1 MKNNQQGDFFR
12 LFDLLG
18 SADKNAKQ
26 QAANQMMSGLNSDE
40 SKQLGD
46 ILSDKSKIDA
56 ILSSPA
62 AKQILN
68 KINGNAN
75 GQHK

>member
-1 MKNNQQGDFFR
+1 MKNNQQGDF
-12 LFDLLG
+12 LKIFDLLG

-26 QAANQMMSGLNSDE
+26 QAANNMMSGLNSDE

-56 ILSSPA
+56 ILNSSA
-62 AKQILN
+62 ARQILN
-68 KINGNAN
+68 KINGNTN

>member
-1 MKNNQQGDFFR
+1 MKNNQQGDFSK
-12 LFDLLG
+12 LFNLLG
-18 SADKNAKQ
+18 SKDQKAKQ
-26 QAANQMMSGLNSDE
+26 EAANQMLSSLNADE

-56 ILSSPA
+56 ILNSSA

-68 KINGNAN
+68 KINGNN